1 MIQSYFALEDLDS
14 KAINELS
21 RQFLINWKASKAKKK
36 LKDERVMTGQI
47 TYPFNG
53 ERTHRCS
60 EVGPGVRLIGV
71 RFFFC
76 SALQTL
82 SCCVNTISV
91 PLEEAHIHIFHH
103 SACLHLQIRCLSGL
117 CLNQIVIY
125 TILGLKQS

>member
-71 RFFFC
+71 RFFF
-76 SALQTL
+76 LL
-82 SCCVNTISV
+82 SFADTVMLCQYNICAIGRGSH
-91 PLEEAHIHIFHH
+91 P
-103 SACLHLQIRCLSGL
+103 HLPSQCMPSL
-117 CLNQIVIY
+117 
-125 TILGLKQS
+125 TD

>member
-71 RFFFC
+71 RFFFAQLC
-76 SALQTL
+76 RHCHVVSIQYLCHWKRLTSTSSITVHAFTYRLG
-82 SCCVNTISV
+82 V
-91 PLEEAHIHIFHH
+91 
-103 SACLHLQIRCLSGL
+103 CLGF
-117 CLNQIVIY
+117 V
-125 TILGLKQS
+125 